1 LDFSKLFQVP
11 ILHKIK
17 IKEIYLGSRTIA
29 VTLPDD
35 WILVFK
41 PARKKCL
48 YLGEDYGD
56 SSAVSEVNNA
66 GRNVGCKDGIDEGS
80 QR

>member
-41 PARKKCL
+41 PARKKRL
-48 YLGEDYGD
+48 SLGEDDGD
-56 SSAVSEVNNA
+56 SSAVSEFHNA
-66 GRNVGCKDGIDEGS
+66 SRNVGGKDSIHEGS
-80 QR
+80 